1 MNNIFGFEM
10 SYRELVKQIPRPM
23 YEMLSEKLLDA
34 LLEAKG
40 GDKVPSSLAK
50 TILYYAQRDRLASD
64 AGLINLLKALVLADP
79 ESAATVLDEF
89 GLEDVKLAL
98 RSAEQ

>member
-1 MNNIFGFEM
+1 M

-34 LLEAKG
+34 LLEAKD

-50 TILYYAQRDRLASD
+50 TILYYAQRDQLASD
-64 AGLINLLKALVLADP
+64 AGLINLLKALALADQ
-79 ESAATVLDEF
+79 EKADAILDDF

-98 RSAEQ
+98 RSAER